1 MQLLCKIRTSGSMVL
16 VLVGEEWAISSTP
29 KQSPTPGESH
39 KLIMGEGKIN
49 GTSLLMKYRRL

>member
-1 MQLLCKIRTSGSMVL
+1 MVL